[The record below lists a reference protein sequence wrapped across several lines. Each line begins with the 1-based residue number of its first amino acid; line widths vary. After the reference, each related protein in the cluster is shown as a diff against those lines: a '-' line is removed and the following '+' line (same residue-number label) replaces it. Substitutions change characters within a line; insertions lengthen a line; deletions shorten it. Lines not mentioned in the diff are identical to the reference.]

1 MTQTD
6 SSDTQSPPTT
16 PTSQPTTQAQA
27 STTSAPPTIH
37 FEEAVPTLTEEEQ
50 YEALYEKWTAALQA
64 QLDDVSATIHPSQ
77 IDQVI
82 PCLDSSSDFT
92 DEIDHRIDYRTA
104 SALEILQDM
113 YDHMDDVYHPVTSDF
128 TDEVPEIKIKTTVP
142 SKLAPVH
149 QSDLKAS
156 IDEIDNH
163 IDGFDPSMQLSTDN
177 CIEDVYDQVARDFT
191 GDIPVSPSKIELVD
205 ALPPPPSPPTENMDF
220 PRFSCYMGTPTNLQ
234 PTVSPA
240 DFSKFLLP
248 SRTSATGS
256 YVDHKIP
263 LPIFDVGNFMKTG
276 KDMQSSGNNS
286 PLLDRPFDFIIG
298 LRFIPKDFSSLLV
311 CPSADDSNGLP
322 PEQGLFPLANHTI
335 SDVGR
340 FMKNLKDLPACG
352 DDPPLLDRFFD
363 FLGGLRFAPK
373 DFLISSFLFSTVHL
387 TYC

>member
-113 YDHMDDVYHPVTSDF
+113 YDHMDDFYHPVTSDF

-177 CIEDVYDQVARDFT
+177 CIEDVYHPVTSDFT

-205 ALPPPPSPPTENMDF
+205 ALPPPPSPPTDNMDLLH
-220 PRFSCYMGTPTNLQ
+220 FSCYMGTHTNLQ

-248 SRTSATGS
+248 SRT
-256 YVDHKIP
+256 
-263 LPIFDVGNFMKTG
+263 
-276 KDMQSSGNNS
+276 
-286 PLLDRPFDFIIG
+286 
-298 LRFIPKDFSSLLV
+298 
-311 CPSADDSNGLP
+311 
-322 PEQGLFPLANHTI
+322 
-335 SDVGR
+335 
-340 FMKNLKDLPACG
+340 
-352 DDPPLLDRFFD
+352 
-363 FLGGLRFAPK
+363 
-373 DFLISSFLFSTVHL
+373 
-387 TYC
+387 